1 MKLALLLILLS
12 THSFASFITADKD
25 SISEIYF
32 KSDAKLFSPSEAKQD
47 CENGKRV
54 ILEQLNKHKEIIL
67 SREDESECLAAEGPH
82 KFQATI
88 SILKR

>member
-1 MKLALLLILLS
+1 MKTLLIFLFIS
-12 THSFASFITADKD
+12 MNTYASFITADKD
-25 SISEIYF
+25 SISHIYI

-47 CENGKRV
+47 CENGKRI
-54 ILEQLNKHKEIIL
+54 ILEQLEKQKEIIL

>member
-1 MKLALLLILLS
+1 MKTLLIFLFIS
-12 THSFASFITADKD
+12 MNTYASFITADKD
-25 SISEIYF
+25 SISLIYI

-47 CENGKRV
+47 CENGKRI
-54 ILEQLNKHKEIIL
+54 ILEQLEKQKEIIL